1 MRSLRELQ
9 IKLAC
14 FVLICGTIGV
24 SSCHSKN
31 EIAQNKT
38 IAPKPIAS
46 QKSSI
51 HSLASSTTQSLASTS
66 AHSSGHH
73 RGGKNIAKLH
83 PRKTSPKADTYFMN
97 ADASPKA
104 NYKIA
109 GIGKAQD
116 PSTIY
121 NWNWA
126 RDFGGTVDTVTISF

>member
-1 MRSLRELQ
+1 MSSLRSLQ
-9 IKLAC
+9 TKLAC
-14 FVLICGTIGV
+14 FILICGTIGV
-24 SSCHSKN
+24 SSCHSNN
-31 EIAQNKT
+31 EIAQNRT
-38 IAPKPIAS
+38 VAPKPIAT

-51 HSLASSTTQSLASTS
+51 HSSASSSTQSLASPSTR
-66 AHSSGHH
+66 SSGHN

-83 PRKTSPKADTYFMN
+83 PRKTSPKADTYFLN

-126 RDFGGTVDTVTISF
+126 RDFGGTVDAVTISF